1 MVTTCMHTLSTGV
14 ELECRTSG
22 EPGQPLLLFLHGFPE
37 GAFIWDGLL
46 EQFGS
51 RYRCVA
57 PNLRGYG
64 RSSQPTAISD
74 YRAKYLVEDL
84 ATLIALESPA
94 KRAACVIAHD
104 WGGAVAWG
112 LANRYPQQLERLLIL
127 NSPHP
132 GSFLRE
138 LQSNPVQQSA
148 SQYMH
153 FLRRPDAPE
162 LLAEN
167 GWQRMLGFF
176 QNPDGSMP
184 AWLTPE
190 RQQQYREHWDLG
202 VHGACMFYAAS
213 PLVPPRPGGSADEL
227 QDIRELSLPDE
238 MLHIPVPVRILW
250 GDSDLALQPALLHG
264 LEQWVP
270 QLEIEHLQG
279 CSHWVV
285 HERPEAVQRALAK
298 FLLAPVRS

>member
-1 MVTTCMHTLSTGV
+1 MVATCMHTLSTGV

-22 EPGQPLLLFLHGFPE
+22 KPGQPLLLFLHGFPE

-84 ATLIALESPA
+84 AALIALESRDQ
-94 KRAACVIAHD
+94 RAACVIAHD

-167 GWQRMLGFF
+167 GWQRMLRFF

-285 HERPEAVQRALAK
+285 HERPEAVQRALAE
-298 FLLAPVRS
+298 FLLVPGRS

>member
-1 MVTTCMHTLSTGV
+1 MVTTCMHPLATGIT
-14 ELECRTSG
+14 LECRTSG
-22 EPGQPLLLFLHGFPE
+22 QPGQPLLLFLHGFPE
-37 GAFIWDGLL
+37 GAFIWDELL
-46 EQFGS
+46 EHFGAS
-51 RYRCVA
+51 YRCVA

-64 RSSQPTAISD
+64 RSSQPSAISD
-74 YRAKYLVEDL
+74 YRAKHLVDDL
-84 ATLIALESPA
+84 AALIALESTEN
-94 KRAACVIAHD
+94 RAACVIAHD

-112 LANRYPQQLERLLIL
+112 LANRYPKQLQRLLIL

-138 LQSNPVQQSA
+138 LQTNPAQQAA

-153 FLRRPDAPE
+153 FLRRPDAPA

-167 GWQRMLGFF
+167 NWQRMLGFF
-176 QNPDGSMP
+176 QNPDGSQP

-190 RQQQYREHWDLG
+190 LKQQYREHWDLG

-213 PLVPPRPGGSADEL
+213 PLVPPLPNSSAEDL
-227 QDIRELSLPDE
+227 QDIRGLTLPDE

-250 GDSDLALQPALLHG
+250 GDSDIALQPALLNG

-270 QLEIEHLQG
+270 QLTVEHLKG
-279 CSHWVV
+279 YSHWVT
-285 HERPEAVQRALAK
+285 HEQPEAVRRTLTE
-298 FLLAPVRS
+298 FLKQNSS